1 MRPTHLAV
9 LFLVACVA
17 AAAFPAS
24 LSAQDTAERAAVQR
38 VLVAFANNVHTG
50 RLAENEALFT
60 PTGVHILT
68 GDEALHSWAEYRDQ
82 RLAPELARYTG
93 VRYAHTGV
101 ETSVRGNI
109 AWAAFRWQMSGAGD
123 GPAPVLGR
131 ATAVLEKLGEGWL
144 IAHLHF
150 SR

>member
-1 MRPTHLAV
+1 MMILATAV
-9 LFLVACVA
+9 PVAL
-17 AAAFPAS
+17 PAS
-24 LSAQDTAERAAVQR
+24 LAAQDTAERAAVQR

-82 RLAPELARYTG
+82 QLAPELARYTG

-101 ETSVRGNI
+101 ETSVRGGV

-131 ATAVLEKLGEGWL
+131 ATAVLEKIGEGWL